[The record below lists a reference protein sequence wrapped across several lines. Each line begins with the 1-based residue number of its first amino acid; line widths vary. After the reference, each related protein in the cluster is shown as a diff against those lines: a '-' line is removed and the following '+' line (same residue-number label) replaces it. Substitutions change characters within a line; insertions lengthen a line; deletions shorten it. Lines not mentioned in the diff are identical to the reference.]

1 MADIMFCELPSD
13 IVRDIYRKYA
23 IVRDDLMMNERAR
36 GIAGGLGDSI
46 ARAMKTHGHFAHHIM
61 TGNPSNHFVIFLGH
75 VRMYGK
81 SSLITFNFYEQP
93 TSVVLKIKSRD
104 GVYMITDCDHDV
116 QDMFIDRVIF
126 FAVQHFNRL
135 ALLVNHRRPPK
146 KWIQFRLR
154 DVMLSELSKETDIS
168 EFRLKQILDC

>member
-1 MADIMFCELPSD
+1 MVDMFHALPSD

-23 IVRDDLMMNERAR
+23 IARDNIMMNERAR
-36 GIAGGLGDSI
+36 DIAGGLGDSI
-46 ARAMKTHGHFAHHIM
+46 ARAMKTQGRFAHHIM
-61 TGNPSNHFVIFLGH
+61 TGDPSNHFVIFLGH

-81 SSLITFNFYEQP
+81 SSLITFSFYEQS
-93 TSVVLKIKSRD
+93 TSVVLKIKSIN

-116 QDMFIDRVIF
+116 RDIFIERVIF
-126 FAVQHFNRL
+126 FAIQHFNEL
-135 ALLVNHRRPPK
+135 APLVSHRRPPK

-168 EFRLKQILDC
+168 EFRLKRILDC

>member
-1 MADIMFCELPSD
+1 MFDMFHTLPSD

-36 GIAGGLGDSI
+36 SIAGGLGDSI
-46 ARAMKTHGHFAHHIM
+46 ARAMKTQGRFAHHI
-61 TGNPSNHFVIFLGH
+61 TAGNPSDHFVIFLGN

-81 SSLITFNFYEQP
+81 SSLITFTFYEQT
-93 TSVVLKIKSRD
+93 TSVVLKIKTRD
-104 GVYMITDCDHDV
+104 GVYVITECDHDV
-116 QDMFIDRVIF
+116 QDIFIDRVIF
-126 FAVQHFNRL
+126 FAIQHFNNL
-135 ALLVNHRRPPK
+135 TLLVNHRRPPK

-168 EFRLKQILDC
+168 EFRLGQILDC